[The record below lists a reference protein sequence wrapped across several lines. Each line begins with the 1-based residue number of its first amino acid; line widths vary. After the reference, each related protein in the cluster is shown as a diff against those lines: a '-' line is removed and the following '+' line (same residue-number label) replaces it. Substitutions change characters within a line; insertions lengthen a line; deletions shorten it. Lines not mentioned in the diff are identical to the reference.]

1 MSGVHLWGFLRMR
14 LSGRGTRL
22 AGRPASHAPSRS
34 VALWGLLRP
43 RSHGSGSPAGLQ
55 GSRASF
61 RSCGS
66 LAASPWSS
74 RSGRH
79 YPRPPSGGFNRS
91 STRVTVD
98 RVGSSGELSGCQLFP
113 WRPGWAASR
122 APLRVGRSRSWRR
135 WGRVPGELL
144 GVKCRFA
151 ILRKAGHFIFLF
163 SSNVKSTSDLKGN
176 SYLFYK
182 FISWTE

>member
-55 GSRASF
+55 GS
-61 RSCGS
+61 

-98 RVGSSGELSGCQLFP
+98 RVGSSGELSGCQY
-113 WRPGWAASR
+113 RAAVSL
-122 APLRVGRSRSWRR
+122 ATRVGGVACPAA
-135 WGRVPGELL
+135 GRAQPLVEEM
-144 GVKCRFA
+144 R
-151 ILRKAGHFIFLF
+151 AGAR
-163 SSNVKSTSDLKGN
+163 
-176 SYLFYK
+176 
-182 FISWTE
+182 

>member
-55 GSRASF
+55 GLRASF

-98 RVGSSGELSGCQLFP
+98 RVGSSGELSGCQY
-113 WRPGWAASR
+113 RAAVSL
-122 APLRVGRSRSWRR
+122 ATRVGGVACPAA
-135 WGRVPGELL
+135 GRAQPLVEEM
-144 GVKCRFA
+144 R
-151 ILRKAGHFIFLF
+151 AGAR
-163 SSNVKSTSDLKGN
+163 
-176 SYLFYK
+176 
-182 FISWTE
+182 